1 MPEDNYHLLLMCDT
15 DTEINGDNINIES
28 EANDIEEE
36 NVFQKPFFKRNK
48 LTLKCSVSVFL
59 LVLIT
64 CIMVVII
71 YNFSSNTEKYPSYPE
86 IKRFLSTSSGEMFPD
101 DKATIDTIGSSV
113 EGVPIQVL
121 DIRSHLW
128 NGDTNGTSCSSPLI
142 WIVCGVHAREWTSPL
157 TCLHFISQLANIF
170 KAGGDEGI
178 MFRKFRYRIL
188 PVANPDGYKYT
199 FSSNPLMRVHRKN
212 RRKLGCDTNDGVDLN
227 RNFPTGFVRMRSVC
241 SDTYPGPEPFSEPET
256 QAIRDAFQKDEP
268 WLYFSVH
275 GNGNAW
281 MYPYPYAYSPKQ
293 SNSWES
299 NKDVVDE
306 VERKIH
312 YKFSAEYRHGQASA
326 IYGTTGGTMFDWVY
340 EKLHVKRSFV
350 LELKYVCDIPYE
362 SNSWSTEEKICEYQP
377 PIENTKA
384 IKEEAWFG
392 FKELVKASYTQDC

>member
-1 MPEDNYHLLLMCDT
+1 MPEDNYHLLLLCNT
-15 DTEINGDNINIES
+15 DTEINEDNIDLES
-28 EANDIEEE
+28 EANDICNEEE
-36 NVFQKPFFKRNK
+36 NVFQKPFIKRNK
-48 LTLKCSVSVFL
+48 LTVKCSVSAFL
-59 LVLIT
+59 LMLIT
-64 CIMVVII
+64 CIVVVIF
-71 YNFSSNTEKYPSYPE
+71 YNFSSNATKYPSYSE
-86 IKRFLSTSSGEMFPD
+86 IQRFLSTSASEMFPD
-101 DKATIDTIGSSV
+101 DNATIDIIGSSV

-128 NGDTNGTSCSSPLI
+128 NGDTNETSCSSPLI

-170 KAGGDEGI
+170 KAGGDEG
-178 MFRKFRYRIL
+178 MLKKFRYRIL

-199 FSSNPLMRVHRKN
+199 FSSDPQIRVHRKN
-212 RRKLGCDTNDGVDLN
+212 RRKVGCNNNDGVDLN
-227 RNFPTGFVRMRSVC
+227 RNFPTGFVRLKSVC
-241 SDTYPGPEPFSEPET
+241 SDKYPGPEPFSEPET

-281 MYPYPYAYSPKQ
+281 MYPYAYSYKQ
-293 SNSWES
+293 ANSWQT

-312 YKFSAEYRHGQASA
+312 DKFSADYRHGQASA
-326 IYGTTGGTMFDWVY
+326 IYGTLGGTMFDWVY

-362 SNSWSTEEKICEYQP
+362 SNSFSTEDKICEFQP